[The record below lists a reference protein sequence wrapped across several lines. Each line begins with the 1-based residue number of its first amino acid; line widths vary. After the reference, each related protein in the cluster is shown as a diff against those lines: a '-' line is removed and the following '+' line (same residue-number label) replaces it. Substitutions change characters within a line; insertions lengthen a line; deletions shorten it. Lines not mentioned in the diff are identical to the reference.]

1 LPLPWENR
9 LFDDL
14 VTLLR
19 VSFSYIDV
27 QTQQRAQMCFATCC
41 PHSKPNPFGGSPAAC
56 RPAPTQN
63 LTRAWWPPNDSHR
76 KHPFHVLEHVHPV
89 SIPTCS
95 LRSPSSFTFPTE
107 FLCRQDLEF
116 LSRYNPLEM
125 CPPSIR
131 CHFAST
137 ADVTCLLLRRC
148 HSCDTFLKIHKW
160 MQSDPSSKSI
170 NGRVVLPR

>member
-1 LPLPWENR
+1 MRAQERRGLRKGRQAQEACNGRCGGRFFQAAGGRAGERASEEGKKLPLQWENR

-27 QTQQRAQMCFATCC
+27 HTQQRIQMCYATCC
-41 PHSKPNPFGGSPAAC
+41 PHSKPNPFGGSVAAC

-76 KHPFHVLEHVHPV
+76 KQFFSLHIWEHVHPV

-107 FLCRQDLEF
+107 ILCRKD
-116 LSRYNPLEM
+116 
-125 CPPSIR
+125 
-131 CHFAST
+131 
-137 ADVTCLLLRRC
+137 
-148 HSCDTFLKIHKW
+148 
-160 MQSDPSSKSI
+160 QSSFPGI
-170 NGRVVLPR
+170 T